1 MLLKRDL
8 FYIKKNHVMSFSFF
22 PHCKIKKNDKAYESV
37 YNSMFYYN
45 NKRYNT
51 NINLTKR
58 EKNVFEEEL
67 TKVFKEYP
75 ILKRNNIS
83 EYEEILIKE
92 DDKNKKYKIGDII
105 SLDDHSFGVVLQI
118 NQNNTIIGK
127 IYEKNIKNK
136 HINNN
141 IVDININEKKNVYSP
156 YEYLKYLFSKHNKL
170 NIFHH
175 DNKEIY
181 HKRSIKKQLHS
192 NIFLIDI
199 FNKIKYGQKICVIG
213 EKDTPK
219 NVMLLSLIYENLLIN
234 TICKNENLFII
245 CSNMHKSELKFFFQ
259 KLHELF
265 RQMLNKSGKKKNN
278 NNNNKEID
286 NINKVNMKIDN
297 MNENK
302 DLYEMNIVEKLYSQ
316 NNIYEEDDIKIPN
329 DILWIN
335 STTHYDTQFA
345 CYLAPILT
353 TYNLNEYKKKYK
365 NIIMVFYNVTTYN
378 EIVTDLQNYMN
389 IYMKNYYNN
398 KKKEEK
404 ESKIKNIW
412 KEDFFI
418 TSLPLSAHSIIS
430 KYLSYTM
437 YPHYIEK
444 EEEIEATTKK
454 NKCIYD
460 STSFQN
466 STIDAHEK
474 NDMSY
479 TLDSYKY
486 YDYINLNGNINID
499 NLPKNNISN
508 SVTSFCFIDKVQ
520 HELNRINDYA
530 LSLCDNYIL
539 LIGNKYDINPE
550 MDINSFLN
558 IEIMENN
565 QIWYII
571 KKDIQHI
578 FNKRDEYIKLIES
591 KRKMN
596 IYIDHWEEENFVH
609 YNNIYYIIVY
619 KNFKIFN
626 LNSFQLLVLLRS
638 LIYSNFTNPHISKD
652 HIHIFYQQFFDY
664 YYQNFKYFSIL
675 HDEYYKNLKNF
686 KQKQGAQ
693 EFINKV
699 DTVIKYIKPNFK
711 NEKNFI

>member
-1 MLLKRDL
+1 MLLKKDL
-8 FYIKKNHVMSFSFF
+8 FYIKKKNVMSFSFF
-22 PHCKIKKNDKAYESV
+22 PLCKIKKNDKV
-37 YNSMFYYN
+37 YQTVSNSMFYYN

-58 EKNVFEEEL
+58 KNNLFEEEL
-67 TKVFKEYP
+67 TNVFKEYS

-92 DDKNKKYKIGDII
+92 DDTNKKYKIGDII
-105 SLDDHSFGVVLQI
+105 SLDDHTFGVVLQI

-127 IYEKNIKNK
+127 IYDKNIKNK
-136 HINNN
+136 HINHNF
-141 IVDININEKKNVYSP
+141 IDININEKRNIYSP

-170 NIFHH
+170 NIFHYN
-175 DNKEIY
+175 NKEIY

-199 FNKIKYGQKICVIG
+199 FNKIQYGQKVCVIG
-213 EKDTPK
+213 EKDTAK

-245 CSNMHKSELKFFFQ
+245 CSNMYKSELKFFFQ
-259 KLHELF
+259 ELHELF
-265 RQMLNKSGKKKNN
+265 RQMLNKSGEKKNN
-278 NNNNKEID
+278 KGID
-286 NINKVNMKIDN
+286 NIKKMNMKKDN
-297 MNENK
+297 INENN
-302 DLYEMNIVEKLYSQ
+302 DMCEMNIVEKLYSE
-316 NNIYEEDDIKIPN
+316 NYIYEEVGIKIPN

-335 STTHYDTQFA
+335 STTCYDTQFS

-353 TYNLNEYKKKYK
+353 TYNLNQYKKKYK
-365 NIIMVFYNVTTYN
+365 NIIMVFYNVTRYN

-389 IYMKNYYNN
+389 IFMKNYYNN
-398 KKKEEK
+398 KKNEEIK
-404 ESKIKNIW
+404 NKIKTIW
-412 KEDFFI
+412 RDDFFI

-430 KYLSYTM
+430 KYLSYAI

-444 EEEIEATTKK
+444 EEEEIEAKK
-454 NKCIYD
+454 KINKCIYD

-466 STIDAHEK
+466 NTADAHDK

-486 YDYINLNGNINID
+486 YDYINLNRNLNID
-499 NLPKNNISN
+499 NLQINNISN
-508 SVTSFCFIDKVQ
+508 SVTSFCFIDKTQ
-520 HELNRINDYA
+520 HELTRINDYA

-539 LIGNKYDINPE
+539 LIDNKYNINPE
-550 MDINSFLN
+550 MNINSFLN
-558 IEIMENN
+558 REIIENN

-578 FNKRDEYIKLIES
+578 FNKRDEYIKLIEN

-596 IYIDHWEEENFVH
+596 IYIDHWEEENVVH
-609 YNNIYYIIVY
+609 YNNIYYIIIY

-638 LIYSNFTNPHISKD
+638 LIYSNFTNPHISKN
-652 HIHIFYQQFFDY
+652 HIHFFYQQFFDY

-675 HDEYYKNLKNF
+675 HDDYYKNLKNF
-686 KQKQGAQ
+686 KQKEGAQ